1 MATKAAL
8 KLRETKF
15 PVCLIVAFCGVFVWS
30 ASAHA
35 IIKGVCSDC
44 HTMHNSQDGSVMA
57 DFAGE
62 SGPNPALT
70 RGSCY
75 GCHAQASG
83 QALVS
88 VGTAS
93 IPQVM
98 HTNGTDLAGGNFA
111 YITGAKGSGGS
122 DAKGHNIADLTGS
135 DGPLYAPPGGLIT
148 FFHNDGG
155 NVNADTLSC
164 AGTNGC
170 HGYRYAAEELPDG
183 IPTAHHNNVDGKLE
197 VADKPSNSYRFLT
210 GVKGL
215 EDNDW
220 QHTLGPNDH
229 NEYTARTTP
238 IKFDGCGGTTGCH
251 VNAAGIQPPDG
262 TISQFCATCHGNF
275 HTLTTTGYSS
285 TSDGVGVDA
294 SSPFIRHPTDF
305 ALPNDGE
312 YGAVTSY
319 SLIAPVG
326 RTGALPD
333 TPSNTANSSAGDA
346 VTCLSCHVAHAS
358 DYPDMLRWDYLTDC
372 DAGTANADCGCFACH
387 TTKDD

>member
-8 KLRETKF
+8 KLREVKF
-15 PVCLIVAFCGVFVWS
+15 LGCLIAALCGVLVWS

-44 HTMHNSQDGSVMA
+44 HTMHNSQDGAVMA
-57 DFAGE
+57 DFDGE
-62 SGPNPALT
+62 TGPNPALT

-75 GCHAQASG
+75 GCHAQAEG

-98 HTNGTDLAGGNFA
+98 HTEGIDLAGGNFA
-111 YITGAKGSGGS
+111 YITGAKGSGAS
-122 DAKGHNIADLTGS
+122 DAKGHNISSLTGIDDTIS
-135 DGPLYAPPGGLIT
+135 ALPGGIRQS
-148 FFHNDGG
+148 FHEDFI
-155 NVNADTLSC
+155 VNTSNLTC

-170 HGYRYAAEELPDG
+170 HGYRYAAASLPDG
-183 IPTAHHNNVDGKLE
+183 ISGAHHNNVDGKLE
-197 VADKPSNSYRFLT
+197 TADKHSNSYRFLT
-210 GVKGL
+210 GVTGL
-215 EDNDW
+215 EDADW
-220 QHTLGPNDH
+220 QYTVGSTDH
-229 NEYTARTTP
+229 NEYSARTTP
-238 IKFDGCGGTTGCH
+238 ITLGCGTNSCH
-251 VNAAGIQPPDG
+251 GGAVGIKPPDG
-262 TISQFCATCHGNF
+262 TISQYCATCHGNF
-275 HTLTTTGYSS
+275 HTLTYGS
-285 TSDGVGVDA
+285 SDGVGVDA
-294 SSPFIRHPTDF
+294 TSPFIRHPTDF

-312 YGAVTSY
+312 YGAVTAY

-333 TPSNTANSSAGDA
+333 TPGSTANSTDGDA

-358 DYPDMLRWDYLTDC
+358 DYPDMLRWDYLNDC